1 MNPKDFPTTQGIYK
15 IVNSRNKRVYIGS
28 TVNFQNRFA
37 QHLKMLREGNHHC
50 KQLQNDWDLYGE
62 ECFTFKVAEVVDDKT
77 VLLDVEKEHI
87 HQYKRP
93 YNKKDRLNWDYN
105 PNYTI
110 EQRLLINQKRAER
123 NQKLMPTHRD
133 WWR

>member
-15 IVNSRNKRVYIGS
+15 IVNSRNKRVYVGS
-28 TVNFQNRFA
+28 ASNFQRRFTE
-37 QHLKMLREGNHHC
+37 HLKALRDGTHHNQ
-50 KQLQNDWDLYGE
+50 QLQNDWDLYGE
-62 ECFTFKVAEVVDDKT
+62 DCFTFKVVEVVEDKS

-93 YNKKDRLNWDYN
+93 YNHKDRLNFDYR

-110 EQRLLINQKRAER
+110 EQRLIINQKRKER
-123 NQKLMPTHRD
+123 NQKPMSM
-133 WWR
+133 WRW